1 MKSGGG
7 FNLYVFSFQ
16 KLGVDNH
23 FSEYVW
29 KRLKPPPCWHT
40 TVYQVLNYHYNDQW
54 DDWYE
59 RQLQVLGPISSS
71 ECLFNLSEWFLPS
84 TAGNPKYICT
94 QSTPNQCTVLMLF
107 MSFVLWEQKVF
118 FSCTFYAATIYI
130 YTHNSGISCGECF
143 FYQWKV
149 IMILCHRAQRHG
161 WMNWPVCH
169 SEGIPC
175 THFAETARQWL
186 VYDWCVFKG
195 KGPWNSSG
203 FIGFIVHTDFLYICC
218 GGKGL
223 TQFWNSDP
231 QHYPRETFGHLTF
244 SPSHCFGARRN
255 QLPTKYSIPRQI
267 LGGCN
272 RRFVG
277 ALYSL
282 FLGNV
287 PPGINAIIKQFRW
300 RWKTGWMIG
309 HLYRTVIID
318 VYLFSTLRFCWFVS
332 VLIVPVTR
340 RGGCMFG
347 SSFSTGC
354 FLHQDNHPSSA
365 TWKTSYQRFFPG
377 PVP

>member
-130 YTHNSGISCGECF
+130 YTHIILVFHVVNVF
-143 FYQWKV
+143 FTNEKWLWFYVTEPSDMGGWIDPFV
-149 IMILCHRAQRHG
+149 TVRASPALTSPRRPG
-161 WMNWPVCH
+161 N
-169 SEGIPC
+169 
-175 THFAETARQWL
+175 
-186 VYDWCVFKG
+186 DWC
-195 KGPWNSSG
+195 
-203 FIGFIVHTDFLYICC
+203 
-218 GGKGL
+218 
-223 TQFWNSDP
+223 
-231 QHYPRETFGHLTF
+231 
-244 SPSHCFGARRN
+244 
-255 QLPTKYSIPRQI
+255 
-267 LGGCN
+267 
-272 RRFVG
+272 
-277 ALYSL
+277 
-282 FLGNV
+282 
-287 PPGINAIIKQFRW
+287 
-300 RWKTGWMIG
+300 MIG
-309 HLYRTVIID
+309 
-318 VYLFSTLRFCWFVS
+318 VS
-332 VLIVPVTR
+332 LKERALEIAVVLLA
-340 RGGCMFG
+340 
-347 SSFSTGC
+347 S
-354 FLHQDNHPSSA
+354 
-365 TWKTSYQRFFPG
+365 
-377 PVP
+377 

>member
-1 MKSGGG
+1 MYEKDWNHHLADILLYIKCWIITIMISGMIDMKDNCRSWGPFPALSVYSICLNDSFLQRLGIQNIFAHNQPQINVQYLCYLWVLSFG
-7 FNLYVFSFQ
+7 SKRFFFLALFTQPLY
-16 KLGVDNH
+16 
-23 FSEYVW
+23 
-29 KRLKPPPCWHT
+29 
-40 TVYQVLNYHYNDQW
+40 
-54 DDWYE
+54 
-59 RQLQVLGPISSS
+59 
-71 ECLFNLSEWFLPS
+71 
-84 TAGNPKYICT
+84 
-94 QSTPNQCTVLMLF
+94 
-107 MSFVLWEQKVF
+107 
-118 FSCTFYAATIYI
+118 IYI